1 MFDFEKLD
9 LYQVIREQNTK
20 VFKFILEH
28 SNIDPFILDQWKNAS
43 LNIVLNLAEGTGR
56 MVNTEKKNFITT
68 ARGSVFEAVAILD
81 IAYHLGFV
89 DDDTQHDFYEGYEKI
104 SKMLLG
110 MIRSYSQQE
119 GRSDK

>member
-20 VFKFILEH
+20 VLKFILEH
-28 SNIDPFILDQWKNAS
+28 GDIDSFIREEWKKAS
-43 LNIVLNLAEGTGR
+43 FNIVLNLAEGTGR
-56 MVNTEKKNFITT
+56 MVNIEKKSFFTN

-81 IAYHLGFV
+81 IAHQLELV
-89 DDDTQHDFYEGYEKI
+89 DKDTFQDFYDGYEKI

-110 MIRSYSQQE
+110 MIRSYSQQ
-119 GRSDK
+119 

>member
-20 VFKFILEH
+20 VLKFILEH
-28 SNIDPFILDQWKNAS
+28 GNIDPFIKEEWKKVS
-43 LNIVLNLAEGTGR
+43 FNIVLNLAEGTGR
-56 MVNTEKKNFITT
+56 MVNEEKKNYITD

-81 IAYHLGFV
+81 VSHQLGFV
-89 DDDTQHDFYEGYEKI
+89 DDGTFREFYDGYEKI

-110 MIRSYSQQE
+110 MIRSYSQQ
-119 GRSDK
+119 

>member
-20 VFKFILEH
+20 VLKFILERTD
-28 SNIDPFILDQWKNAS
+28 IDSFILDQWKKAS

-56 MVNTEKKNFITT
+56 MTNPEKKSYITN
-68 ARGSVFEAVAILD
+68 ARGNVFEAVAILD
-81 IAYHLGFV
+81 LSHQLAFV
-89 DDDTQHDFYEGYEKI
+89 DDDTYRDFYDRYEKI

-110 MIRSYSQQE
+110 MIRSYS
-119 GRSDK
+119 

>member
-20 VFKFILEH
+20 VLKFILERTD
-28 SNIDPFILDQWKNAS
+28 IDSFILDQWKRAS

-56 MVNTEKKNFITT
+56 MTNTEKKSYII
-68 ARGSVFEAVAILD
+68 ASRGNVFEAVAILD
-81 IAYHLGFV
+81 LAHQLAFV
-89 DDDTQHDFYEGYEKI
+89 DDETYRDFYDGYEKI

-110 MIRSYSQQE
+110 MIRSYS
-119 GRSDK
+119 